1 MFNKQFQCRSARP
14 ARRKTQRTYRVRN
27 GIRRNSTRQHRLS
40 IFRSNSN
47 IYAQVIN
54 DVSGVTVCAAN
65 SLQKG
70 LVEGSG
76 GNINAAKAV
85 GQKIAELALA
95 QGISAVTLDRGSYR
109 YHGRVAALADAVR
122 AAGVEC

>member
-1 MFNKQFQCRSARP
+1 MVNHIRRLE
-14 ARRKTQRTYRVRN
+14 RRKSRRTFRVRN
-27 GIRRNSTRQHRLS
+27 AIRRNSTRQHRLTV
-40 IFRSNSN
+40 FRSNSN
-47 IYAQVIN
+47 IYAQIV
-54 DVSGVTVCAAN
+54 DDEHSVTVCAAN

-76 GNINAAKAV
+76 GNIEAAKAV
-85 GQKIAELALA
+85 GRKLAELALA

-122 AAGVEC
+122 EAGVDC

>member
-1 MFNKQFQCRSARP
+1 MVNHIRKL
-14 ARRKTQRTYRVRN
+14 ARRKTQRTHRVRN

-40 IFRSNSN
+40 IFRSNDN

-54 DVSGVTVCAAN
+54 DANGCTVCAAN

-76 GNINAAKAV
+76 GNTDAAKVV
-85 GQKIAELALA
+85 GRKIAELALA
-95 QGISAVTLDRGSYR
+95 QGITAVTLDRGSYR

-122 AAGVEC
+122 AGGVEC

>member
-1 MFNKQFQCRSARP
+1 MVNHIRQL
-14 ARRKTQRTYRVRN
+14 ARRKTRRTYRVRN

-47 IYAQVIN
+47 IYAQVI
-54 DVSGVTVCAAN
+54 DDEQGVTVCSAN

-70 LVEGSG
+70 LVAGNG
-76 GNINAAKAV
+76 GNTEAAKAV

>member
-1 MFNKQFQCRSARP
+1 MVNHIRKL

-47 IYAQVIN
+47 IYAQVIDDEN
-54 DVSGVTVCAAN
+54 GATVCAAN

-76 GNINAAKAV
+76 GNIDAAKAV
-85 GQKIAELALA
+85 GQKIAALALA